1 MKIILENIGKQ
12 YKNDWIFQHI
22 QSEFNINQSI
32 AIVGPN
38 GSGKSTFI
46 NIISGHTI
54 PTSGNI
60 SYLLNSKQI
69 KQEEIYQYISVCSPY
84 IELIEEFTIK
94 ENINWYVT
102 LKKLKNNLNI
112 YDVINL
118 LSTPKND
125 TKKLSN
131 YSSGIK
137 QRVKLALSILS
148 DTPILLL
155 DEPCANLDAAGIKWY
170 NDLISMHSLNR
181 IIFISSNN
189 NPSEIAFCSKKFEI
203 TSFK

>member
-1 MKIILENIGKQ
+1 M
-12 YKNDWIFQHI
+12 
-22 QSEFNINQSI
+22 
-32 AIVGPN
+32 
-38 GSGKSTFI
+38 
-46 NIISGHTI
+46 
-54 PTSGNI
+54 
-60 SYLLNSKQI
+60 
-69 KQEEIYQYISVCSPY
+69 
-84 IELIEEFTIK
+84 
-94 ENINWYVT
+94 
-102 LKKLKNNLNI
+102 NI

-118 LSTPKND
+118 LSIPKND

>member
-12 YKNDWIFQHI
+12 YKSDWIFHHI
-22 QSEFNINQSI
+22 HNEFNINQSI

-46 NIISGHTI
+46 NIISGHTA
-54 PTSGNI
+54 PTVGNI

-69 KQEEIYQYISVCSPY
+69 KQEEVYQYIAVCSPY

-94 ENINWYVT
+94 ENISWYVS
-102 LKKLKNNLNI
+102 LKKLKDNLSVDEI
-112 YDVINL
+112 LNL
-118 LSTPKND
+118 LSIPKND
-125 TKKLSN
+125 LKKLHN

-137 QRVKLALSILS
+137 QRVKLALSILTDS
-148 DTPILLL
+148 PVLLL
-155 DEPCANLDAAGIKWY
+155 DEPCTNLDATGIKWY

-181 IIFISSNN
+181 IIIISSNN
-189 NPSEIAFCSKKFEI
+189 NPSEIACCSIKFEI
-203 TSFK
+203 NLYK